1 MITKFTFGTAA
12 AVALLLSSAAFAEES
27 VSVLGS
33 TALQICAGAAAA
45 ASHGGVVG
53 STGLTPCTAAIA
65 QESLTRNDLA
75 AAYLNRGV
83 LYLARSDYTHAIA
96 DDDAALRIRGDLAEA
111 YANRGAAS
119 AGLRRYSDAAADFTQ
134 ALALS
139 PEKPETIYFDRA
151 LAREDLG
158 DLKGAYLDYRKAA
171 ELAPGWELPK
181 QQLARFT
188 VGHAAQS

>member
-1 MITKFTFGTAA
+1 MTVRFTFGAAA
-12 AVALLLSSAAFAEES
+12 AVGLLFASTAFAEES
-27 VSVLGS
+27 VSVLGA
-33 TALQICAGAAAA
+33 TAMQICADSAAA
-45 ASHGGVVG
+45 ASHGAVAG
-53 STGLTPCTAAIA
+53 STGLTQCTAALD
-65 QESLTRNDLA
+65 QESLTRHDRA
-75 AAYLNRGV
+75 ATYLNRGV
-83 LYLARSDYTHAIA
+83 LYLARSDYMHAIA
-96 DDDAALRIRGDLAEA
+96 DDDAALRIEGNLAEA

-119 AGLRRYSDAAADFTQ
+119 AALRHYSDAAADFTQ

-139 PEKPETIYFDRA
+139 PAKPETIYFDRA

-171 ELAPGWELPK
+171 ELAPAWDLPK